1 MTRTDA
7 ELEAI
12 IMARTADILCQQ
24 LSVVDGVC
32 RVEIYDPPGADD
44 ENWAVSLTA
53 SPERVEGEFYSKG
66 GARGI
71 VVSNPVDA
79 HAARDDYERFLRDPA
94 SWSREL
100 WAEFAKFDG
109 VRWVIFG
116 ETLKMLRA

>member
-66 GARGI
+66 GARGT

-79 HAARDDYERFLRDPA
+79 TADETVDAIN
-94 SWSREL
+94 
-100 WAEFAKFDG
+100 AKLGWKLTTRKD
-109 VRWVIFG
+109 R
-116 ETLKMLRA
+116 